1 MDMTSAP
8 TIRIQRRFFDLDDKM
23 LADFDRLSLW
33 RAFGASASCDWDELL
48 KSPRVLLMSEAGSG
62 KTHECKVE
70 QKRLWQAGE
79 PAFYFELAELA
90 KGELDALLTPDE
102 ATRLEAW
109 RIAQSELATFFLD
122 SIDEL
127 QLTRGSFR
135 TALNCLAR
143 TVGGQLHRVR
153 VVVTARPIAF
163 DQNLIR
169 ERLPV
174 PLQPEPAASPEAF
187 ADLAMGRRRDAAATT
202 ESKPPPDWRTV
213 ALMPLDE
220 AQMRHFAQGQGVADA
235 DAMLAAIRHDN
246 AEDFAHRPQDLI
258 ELCASWREHGRIGSH
273 REQVESN
280 ISVKL
285 KPRTDRD
292 ERTALAP
299 DKAREGAARL
309 ALAALLTRKLT
320 LRHSVEAD
328 QDGEQG
334 TALDPETILSDW
346 NEDERRTL
354 LERALFGFA
363 SYGRVRFH
371 HRSVIEFLAAERL
384 HALRQCGTS
393 IRAIQRLLFAD
404 LAYGPR
410 VVKPT
415 LRPVA
420 AWLVLRDCMDSIFD
434 EVLAREPEV
443 LLDHGDPRSLC
454 IERRVRVLRTYVE
467 RYGKG
472 SWRGQ
477 HIPSLQVRRFA
488 APELGN
494 EVLRL
499 WATGIENAEVRE
511 LLLDIA
517 AAAPIPAMG
526 DIAHRVLLDEA
537 TTLGERLS
545 ALDVLVRVSDAR
557 LDAFTHSLATDPGRW
572 PMRLVQSALFDLVP
586 IHITAER
593 LCDVFSKWDSSTIE
607 PDDLGGLLS
616 TALELHGAPTDYLD
630 AIRDQL
636 TSLLMADIAWC
647 REDHEFVSS
656 RHHLVAPLAV
666 VCQRLIK
673 AGHISPQVTDSS
685 IVATRLVRIGI
696 TDDVHSHALRKTVMD
711 CSLNVRAQVLWA
723 DDTFLQRFAPET
735 DVRRRLFRVTS
746 QEGMIRL
753 DPRTDAPWVLA
764 ALVDRQRPEDQRALM
779 LEAALQG
786 IFDGPDDWTQRA
798 ESLRPYVADSPAL
811 LERIASALIPP
822 AVDTEHEHQ
831 RVTWEQKRHER
842 EREEERK
849 HAAWRDFWAEV
860 ARNPEAAFGADRQD
874 NTIWDLW
881 SVMRRTGEHSH
892 ASGWNRRFMEQN
904 FGRETTERMRE
915 ALTRVWRRDHP
926 SLRSE
931 RPTSERNTYLKRWAL
946 GVAAIAAEAED
957 PHWAR
962 NLSAEEAER
971 AARFALIELN
981 GLPSWLDSLAAAH
994 PDTVAGVLSAEL
1006 IHELDEPA
1014 AKGNFDAMLQH
1025 LRRAAPGLASVF
1037 LPHLRQWLDAN
1048 ADRLR
1053 DGDEIERVVD
1063 RLHAV
1068 IEVLLTFGNE
1078 DVRQHVLNLARTAL
1092 DNWYRAEFETIWLPT
1107 LMRLHPEDGVAHLER
1122 MLLDAEP
1129 QTLGTGATWI
1139 ARLFGDRHNEVLVNP
1154 RGPGFTPVLLLRLVR
1169 IAYRH
1174 ARRSDDVEH
1183 DGAYSPDRRDHAEQG
1198 RGALLNALLDRTGA
1212 DAWAAKLELANDP
1225 DRADFRD
1232 RLLILAHEKAAEE
1245 GDIATLSE
1253 REISDLDRR
1262 HEAAPTTR
1270 DDLFALLS
1278 DRLDD
1283 LEEALRGDTSPRA
1296 AWSRITVESEMRQVI
1311 AHELKAMAN
1320 GMYSVPQE
1328 SITADENRTDI
1339 RLSVAGHDLEAVI
1352 ELKLGERWSGRELHD
1367 TLNDQLVTQYM
1378 APENRRA
1385 GCLVVT
1391 VAGDRSWQHPD
1402 TGAPLDITGLQA
1414 MLDEEASR
1422 IVAEMP
1428 GQLRLAVRVL
1438 DLRPRLQTEN
1448 RRSANLRVNK
1458 TQRCNK

>member
-23 LADFDRLSLW
+23 LADFDRPSLW
-33 RAFGASASCDWDELL
+33 RAFGASASCDWIELL
-48 KSPRVLLMSEAGSG
+48 KSPRVLLISEAGSG
-62 KTHECKVE
+62 KTHECKSE
-70 QKRLWQAGE
+70 QKRLWDAGE
-79 PAFYFELAELA
+79 PAFYLELAELA

-135 TALNCLAR
+135 TALNRMAK
-143 TVGGQLHRVR
+143 TVGGQLHRIR

-174 PLQPEPAASPEAF
+174 PLQPEPTASPEAF
-187 ADLAMGRRRDAAATT
+187 ADLAMGRRRDTAAST
-202 ESKPPPDWRTV
+202 ESKPPQDWCTV
-213 ALMPLDE
+213 ALMPLDD
-220 AQMRHFAQGQGVADA
+220 AQMRHFAHGQGVTDA

-320 LRHSVEAD
+320 LRHSVDAD
-328 QDGEQG
+328 QDGEPG
-334 TALDPETILSDW
+334 TALDPRNILSDW
-346 NEDERRTL
+346 DDGERKTL
-354 LERALFGFA
+354 LERPLFSFA

-371 HRSVIEFLAAERL
+371 HRSTIEFLAAERL
-384 HALRQCGTS
+384 HTLRQRGMS
-393 IRAIQRLLFAD
+393 IRAIKRLLFAD

-415 LRPVA
+415 MRPVV
-420 AWLVLRDCMDSIFD
+420 AWLVLRDGMDSIFD

-443 LLDHGDPRSLC
+443 LLDHGDPRSLR
-454 IERRVRVLRTYVE
+454 IERRVCVLRTYVE
-467 RYGKG
+467 RYGNG
-472 SWRGQ
+472 NWRGQ

-488 APELGN
+488 APELSD
-494 EVLRL
+494 EVQSL
-499 WATGIENAEVRE
+499 WATGIENTEVRE

-517 AAAPIPAMG
+517 AAAPLPAMT
-526 DIAHRVLLDEA
+526 DTAHRILVDDDA
-537 TTLGERLS
+537 RLGERLS
-545 ALDVLVRVSDAR
+545 ALDVLIQLDDAR
-557 LDAFTHSLATDPGRW
+557 LDAFTQSLAAEPDRW
-572 PMRLVQSALFDLVP
+572 PKRLVQSALFDLIP
-586 IHITAER
+586 RHIAAER
-593 LCDVFSKWDSSTIE
+593 LCDVLDRWDSSIKK
-607 PDDLGGLLS
+607 PDDLGDLLS
-616 TALELHGAPTDYLD
+616 AAMEGRQLSVGYMN
-630 AIRDQL
+630 AIRYRL
-636 TSLLMADIAWC
+636 TSPLMADIAWSQ
-647 REDHEFVSS
+647 EDYDFISS
-656 RHHLVAPLAV
+656 SYHLVAPLAV
-666 VCQRLIK
+666 VCQRLVK
-673 AGHISPQVTDSS
+673 AGDISPAVIDSS
-685 IVATRLVRIGI
+685 IVATRLARIGI
-696 TDDVHSHALRKTVMD
+696 TDNVHSQALRKTVIA
-711 CSLNVRAQVLWA
+711 CSHDIRAQVFWA
-723 DDTFLQRFAPET
+723 DDAFLQRFAPET
-735 DVRRRLFRVTS
+735 EVRRRLFRVAE

-753 DPRTDAPWVLA
+753 DPRTDASWVLT
-764 ALVDRQRPEDQRALM
+764 ALSDHHRLEDQRALM
-779 LEAALQG
+779 LEAALGG

-798 ESLRPYVADSPAL
+798 LALRPHVADSPIL
-811 LERIASALIPP
+811 LERITKALVPP
-822 AVDTEHEHQ
+822 IADPEDE
-831 RVTWEQKRHER
+831 RWRAERLSNKQKRDDENAR
-842 EREEERK
+842 R
-849 HAAWRDFWAEV
+849 HAAWREFHEEV
-860 ARNPEAAFGADRQD
+860 VRDPDAVFSANQVE

-881 SVMRRTGEHSH
+881 KVMRRADESRN
-892 ASGWNRRFMEQN
+892 ASGWNRRFL
-904 FGRETTERMRE
+904 ERHFNPNITDRIR
-915 ALTRVWRRDHP
+915 AAFSGFWRQRSP
-926 SLRSE
+926 TLRSE
-931 RPTSERNTYLKRWAL
+931 RSADAKGTYLESWML
-946 GVAAIAAEAED
+946 GISAIAAEAED
-957 PHWAR
+957 PQWAHK
-962 NLSAEEAER
+962 LSADEAKL

-981 GLPSWLDSLAAAH
+981 SFPSWLDGLAAAH
-994 PDTVAGVLSAEL
+994 PEAVRTIIGEEM

-1014 AKGNFDAMLQH
+1014 AKAGYDAILQH
-1025 LRRAAPGLASVF
+1025 LLHGSSCLYPLFSPR
-1037 LPHLRQWLDAN
+1037 LREWLVAN
-1048 ADRLR
+1048 AFRVRDGDGIERVTDRLR
-1053 DGDEIERVVD
+1053 SVVD
-1063 RLHAV
+1063 V
-1068 IEVLLTFGNE
+1068 ILKFDGANAREFILG
-1078 DVRQHVLNLARTAL
+1078 LARAAFDDDSKPEL
-1092 DNWYRAEFETIWLPT
+1092 ASAWLPI
-1107 LMRLHPEDGVAHLER
+1107 LMRLKPDEGVARLER
-1122 MLLDAEP
+1122 LLHDAGP
-1129 QTLGTGATWI
+1129 QAGGIGVELI
-1139 ARLFGDRHNEVLVNP
+1139 ACLFGDRHDMAPVNP
-1154 RGPGFTPVLLLRLVR
+1154 SSPDFTPALLLRLVR
-1169 IAYRH
+1169 LTSFYVCESEDIEHDQAYVASARDYAQD
-1174 ARRSDDVEH
+1174 ARR
-1183 DGAYSPDRRDHAEQG
+1183 
-1198 RGALLNALLDRTGA
+1198 ALLNALLDRTGA

-1232 RLLILAHEKAAEE
+1232 RLLTLARDKAAEE

-1296 AWSRITVESEMRQVI
+1296 AWSRITVEREMRQVI

-1352 ELKLGERWSGRELHD
+1352 ELKLGERWSGRELRD

-1402 TGAPLDITGLQA
+1402 AGAPLDITGLQA
-1414 MLDEEASR
+1414 MLDEEAER
-1422 IVAEMP
+1422 IVAQMG
-1428 GQLRLAVRVL
+1428 GQLRLMARVL
-1438 DLRPRLQTEN
+1438 DLRPRLN
-1448 RRSANLRVNK
+1448 REGRGV
-1458 TQRCNK
+1458 QRARIWRPQGDS

>member
-1 MDMTSAP
+1 MDMTSAS

-48 KSPRVLLMSEAGSG
+48 KSPRVLLISEAGSG
-62 KTHECKVE
+62 KTHECKSE
-70 QKRLWQAGE
+70 QKRLWDAGE
-79 PAFYFELAELA
+79 AAFYLELAELA

-109 RIAQSELATFFLD
+109 RTAQSELATFFLD
-122 SIDEL
+122 SFDEL

-135 TALNCLAR
+135 TALNRLTKAI
-143 TVGGQLHRVR
+143 GGQLHRVR

-163 DQNLIR
+163 DQSLIR

-187 ADLAMGRRRDAAATT
+187 ADLAMGRRRDTAATT
-202 ESKPPPDWRTV
+202 ESKPPPDWRTA
-213 ALMPLDE
+213 ALMPLDD
-220 AQMRHFAQGQGVADA
+220 AQMRHFAQEQGVPDA

-328 QDGEQG
+328 QDGEPG
-334 TALDPETILSDW
+334 TALDPGNILSDW
-346 NEDERRTL
+346 DDGERKTL
-354 LERALFGFA
+354 LERPLFSFA

-371 HRSVIEFLAAERL
+371 HRSTIEFLAAERL
-384 HALRQCGTS
+384 HTLRRRGMS

-415 LRPVA
+415 LRPVV
-420 AWLVLRDCMDSIFD
+420 AWLVLRDGMDSIFD

-443 LLDHGDPRSLC
+443 LLDHGDPRSLR
-454 IERRVRVLRTYVE
+454 IERRVRVLHAYIKC
-467 RYGKG
+467 YSSGG
-472 SWRGQ
+472 WRGQ

-488 APELGN
+488 APELSE

-517 AAAPIPAMG
+517 AAAPIPAMA
-526 DIAHRVLLDEA
+526 DIAHRVLFDETA
-537 TTLGERLS
+537 ALGERLS
-545 ALDVLVRVSDAR
+545 ALDVLVRMDDAR
-557 LDAFTHSLATDPGRW
+557 LDAFTQALADEPDRW
-572 PMRLVQSALFDLVP
+572 PKSLIESALLRLYPNHVAAEQLCGVLAKLDGSASRFDQFGWMLCSA
-586 IHITAER
+586 IEDRTA
-593 LCDVFSKWDSSTIE
+593 T
-607 PDDLGGLLS
+607 
-616 TALELHGAPTDYLD
+616 LEYLD
-630 AIRDQL
+630 ALRGGLRGLIGE
-636 TSLLMADIAWC
+636 DIHWDRQCHA
-647 REDHEFVSS
+647 F
-656 RHHLVAPLAV
+656 
-666 VCQRLIK
+666 
-673 AGHISPQVTDSS
+673 
-685 IVATRLVRIGI
+685 VATKRHLAAALATVCRKMIESGQRSDEVILSSVVAIRLKASRYPDTKRVAALQRALLECPATVREA
-696 TDDVHSHALRKTVMD
+696 TF
-711 CSLNVRAQVLWA
+711 WA
-723 DDTFLQRFAPET
+723 DDAFCQRHVPET
-735 DVRRRLFRVTS
+735 EPRWRLFETRRNGAVC
-746 QEGMIRL
+746 L
-753 DPRTDAPWVLA
+753 DAGRDAGWVIA
-764 ALVDRQRPEDQRALM
+764 ALADRQRSEEQRALM
-779 LEAALQG
+779 LEAALAG
-786 IFDGPDDWTQRA
+786 ILDGPDDWNQRA
-798 ESLRPYVADSPAL
+798 ESLRPHVADNPTL
-811 LERIASALIPP
+811 RERIASALTPSTIDP
-822 AVDTEHEHQ
+822 DDDEWRRDE
-831 RVTWEQKRHER
+831 HER
-842 EREEERK
+842 EREDERR
-849 HAAWRDFWAEV
+849 HAAWRDFWTEV
-860 ARNPEAAFGADRQD
+860 ARNPDVAFCAERVGE
-874 NTIWDLW
+874 TIWNLW
-881 SVMRRTGEHSH
+881 AVMARTGDHSQ

-971 AARFALIELN
+971 AARFALIELA

-994 PDTVAGVLSAEL
+994 PDTVSGVLGAEL
-1006 IHELDEPA
+1006 IHELDELA
-1014 AKGNFDAMLQH
+1014 AKGSYDALLQH
-1025 LRRAAPGLASVF
+1025 LRRAAPGLASLF

-1048 ADRLR
+1048 ASRMR

-1068 IEVLLTFGNE
+1068 IEVLLAPGNE
-1078 DVRQHVLNLARTAL
+1078 DLRLHVLNLARTAL
-1092 DNWYRAEFETIWLPT
+1092 DGNCRSEFDAIWLPT

-1129 QTLGTGATWI
+1129 QTLGIGATWI
-1139 ARLFGDRHNEVLVNP
+1139 ARLFGDRHNDVLVNP

-1169 IAYRH
+1169 IADRH
-1174 ARRSDDVEH
+1174 VRRNDDVEH
-1183 DGAYSPDRRDHAEQG
+1183 EGSDSPDLRDHAEHG

-1270 DDLFALLS
+1270 DDLFALLG
-1278 DRLDD
+1278 DRLYD
-1283 LEEALRGDTSPRA
+1283 LKEALLGDTSPRA
-1296 AWSRITVESEMRQVI
+1296 AWSRITVEREMRQVI

-1352 ELKLGERWSGRELHD
+1352 ELKIGDQEFYSGRSLRD
-1367 TLNDQLVTQYM
+1367 TLKNQLVVKYM

-1385 GCLVVT
+1385 GCLLVT
-1391 VAGDRSWQHPD
+1391 VAGDRSWQNPD
-1402 TGAPLDITGLQA
+1402 AGAPLDITGLQA
-1414 MLDEEASR
+1414 MLDEEAER
-1422 IVAEMP
+1422 IVAQMG
-1428 GQLRLAVRVL
+1428 GQLRLMARVL
-1438 DLRPRLQTEN
+1438 DLRPRLN
-1448 RRSANLRVNK
+1448 REGRGV
-1458 TQRCNK
+1458 QRARIWRPQGDS